1 MWSCTCGSQN
11 DEDALACINCGKER
25 DLLESEHDEYPSA
38 LKEIEEAQMELEGSP
53 HHVREEPVTPP
64 VPTPVSA
71 PRPTPA
77 PASFHTHGE
86 TDEMETLHHE
96 MGIEGPKSSVYD
108 EIEDLG
114 KELGEVP
121 LAPPHVTEEGVY
133 DEYAFEEEGEGSTV
147 KKVLRIID
155 LSIIC
160 TIIVFVSIY
169 SVVQIGRVE
178 EARFS
183 AYLSQC
189 LGIWIRSII
198 ATQAVLV
205 IGGIIYFI
213 LWEPPTTRAR

>member
-1 MWSCTCGSQN
+1 MWSCACSSQN

-25 DLLESEHDEYPSA
+25 DLLESEHEEYPSA
-38 LKEIEEAQMELEGSP
+38 LKDIEEAQMELEGST
-53 HHVREEPVTPP
+53 HRVEEEPVPP
-64 VPTPVSA
+64 PAPTPVSA

-86 TDEMETLHHE
+86 TDEMETLRHDIE
-96 MGIEGPKSSVYD
+96 VEGPKSSVYD

-114 KELGEVP
+114 KELGEVS
-121 LAPPHVTEEGVY
+121 LAPPNAAEEGVY
-133 DEYAFEEEGEGSTV
+133 DEYAFEEEEEGSTV
-147 KKVLRIID
+147 KKVLRILD

-213 LWEPPTTRAR
+213 LWEPPATRAR

>member
-1 MWSCTCGSQN
+1 
-11 DEDALACINCGKER
+11 
-25 DLLESEHDEYPSA
+25 LESEHDEYPSA

>member
-1 MWSCTCGSQN
+1 
-11 DEDALACINCGKER
+11 
-25 DLLESEHDEYPSA
+25 
-38 LKEIEEAQMELEGSP
+38 
-53 HHVREEPVTPP
+53 
-64 VPTPVSA
+64 
-71 PRPTPA
+71 
-77 PASFHTHGE
+77 
-86 TDEMETLHHE
+86 METLRHD
-96 MGIEGPKSSVYD
+96 MAVEGPKSSVYD

-114 KELGEVP
+114 KELGEVS
-121 LAPPHVTEEGVY
+121 LAPPPNATEEGVY
-133 DEYAFEEEGEGSTV
+133 DEYAFEEEEEGSTV
-147 KKVLRIID
+147 KKVLRILD

-213 LWEPPTTRAR
+213 LWEPPATGAR